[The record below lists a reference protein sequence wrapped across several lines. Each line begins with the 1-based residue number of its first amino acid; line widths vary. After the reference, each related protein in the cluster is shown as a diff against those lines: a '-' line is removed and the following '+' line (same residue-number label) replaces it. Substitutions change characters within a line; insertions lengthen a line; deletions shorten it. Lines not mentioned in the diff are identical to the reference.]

1 MKNKLFVLIAITAFG
16 VITSCKKDP
25 VPGPKGDKGDKGDKG
40 EQGEPGPTGPQGNAN
55 VTSGTVTLSSWI
67 YDSNNKWY
75 TATIIDQGITQNIV
89 DKGAVIVYLYQGGA
103 NAALPVTI
111 YPSASYSS
119 TLSYVYGLS
128 QVVIR
133 VQDSDL
139 TQPNNPGSLTFRVV
153 KINGQR
159 IEKINWKNYNEVA
172 AEYSLN

>member
-1 MKNKLFVLIAITAFG
+1 MKNKLLVLITVAALV
-16 VITSCKKDP
+16 VIAACKKDP
-25 VPGPKGDKGDKGDKG
+25 VPGPKGDKGDKG
-40 EQGEPGPTGPQGNAN
+40 EQGEPGPAGPQGPQGNAN
-55 VTSGTVTLSSWI
+55 VTSGTVTISNWI

-89 DKGAVIVYLYQGGA
+89 DKGAVMVYIYQGGA
-103 NAALPVTI
+103 NIALPVTI

-139 TQPNNPGSLTFRVV
+139 TQPSNPGSLTFRVV

-159 IEKINWKNYNEVA
+159 IENINWKDYQKLA